1 MVMSMVRGD
10 GQGVWTDC
18 EMVISHSRYVVV
30 KSCWSRDAGCLP
42 GACGILG
49 RRKNEVLPWASR
61 HIDLI
66 CEVHIRCETSCMRC
80 HGGRG
85 LRLNNMW
92 YMLSLIVSY
101 TSNNFIPLS
110 VCHLYQIFSPWNF
123 LSSVSA
129 LHKSS
134 KNMVSSELSVPTLRS
149 SISSV
154 VTSLNI
160 FPLMIIERCFKR
172 VI

>member
-1 MVMSMVRGD
+1 MVKSMVRGD

-66 CEVHIRCETSCMRC
+66 CEVRIRCETSCMRC

-85 LRLNNMW
+85 LRSNNRW
-92 YMLSLIVSY
+92 YLGNHHLIYSMIDIHRDSYDVKVKVYFTKLLRLKLRCFWHYTKLCVNDYHDVDWVKKLHCYIDQPILSL
-101 TSNNFIPLS
+101 
-110 VCHLYQIFSPWNF
+110 W
-123 LSSVSA
+123 
-129 LHKSS
+129 
-134 KNMVSSELSVPTLRS
+134 
-149 SISSV
+149 
-154 VTSLNI
+154 
-160 FPLMIIERCFKR
+160 
-172 VI
+172 